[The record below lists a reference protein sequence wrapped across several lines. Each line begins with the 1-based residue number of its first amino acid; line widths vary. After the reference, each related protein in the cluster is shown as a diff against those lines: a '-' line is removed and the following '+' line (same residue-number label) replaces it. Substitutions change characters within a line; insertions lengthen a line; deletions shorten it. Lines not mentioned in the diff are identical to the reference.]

1 MGNVL
6 RLSESHE
13 ARKMMAC
20 VWGRPLFLP
29 LTLIRNE
36 RFEWKEF
43 CQDERQLLS
52 KSKLNLESNS
62 AELRILICKEK
73 NQLKEDTAEL

>member
-1 MGNVL
+1 
-6 RLSESHE
+6 
-13 ARKMMAC
+13 MMAC

-29 LTLIRNE
+29 LTLIWNQ

-43 CQDERQLLS
+43 CQDEIQLLY

-62 AELRILICKEK
+62 AELRILICKK
-73 NQLKEDTAEL
+73 KKKKLKEDTAEL